1 MSPSA
6 HRDQKGPVAIVKD
19 WLAEC
24 SGPATDVAGL
34 LWTCVGVP
42 EYRTRR
48 SGAPGS
54 PADVTI
60 VWPR

>member
-1 MSPSA
+1 MTF
-6 HRDQKGPVAIVKD
+6 RDTD
-19 WLAEC
+19 LADT
-24 SGPATDVAGL
+24 ARRRDVAGL

-42 EYRTRR
+42 EYRTRP
-48 SGAPGS
+48 SGLPGS

>member
-1 MSPSA
+1 MTF
-6 HRDQKGPVAIVKD
+6 RDAD
-19 WLAEC
+19 LAGLLGE
-24 SGPATDVAGL
+24 DVAGL

-42 EYRTRR
+42 EYRTRP

-54 PADVTI
+54 PAEVTI